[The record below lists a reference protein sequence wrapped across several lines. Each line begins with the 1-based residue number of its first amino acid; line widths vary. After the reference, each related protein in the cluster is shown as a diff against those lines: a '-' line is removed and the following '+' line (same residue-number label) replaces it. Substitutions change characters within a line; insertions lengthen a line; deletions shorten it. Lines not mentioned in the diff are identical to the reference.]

1 MAVIQSNR
9 RPPFA
14 HRPYITGGLY
24 DTLNNS
30 NVLHMDAYLLSIGSD
45 LYLYVDC
52 KARGVVSV
60 AESAYLLRGREVSE
74 VWDAARVCALG
85 VQEYWS
91 RANHEHA
98 TRAHLHVLDAA
109 ERFKAL
115 GRYTR
120 VSVLAHYV
128 NVSESDPEAGLGA
141 ATPAGAGTPDAAP
154 VTLGEALAGGRTLG
168 RRRGR
173 PPKSVLAKVAPWAG
187 VQPDLI

>member
-1 MAVIQSNR
+1 MAVFASNR
-9 RPPFA
+9 RPPFV

-52 KARGVVSV
+52 KARGVVSI
-60 AESAYLLRGREVSE
+60 AESAYLLRGQVISE
-74 VWDAARVCALG
+74 VWDVARVCALG

-91 RANHEHA
+91 RANHEQA
-98 TRAHLHVLDAA
+98 MRAHLHVMHAA
-109 ERFKAL
+109 ESFTRS

-128 NVSESDPEAGLGA
+128 NASESDAEAGLGA
-141 ATPAGAGTPDAAP
+141 ATPAGTSTPDAPP

-173 PPKSVLAKVAPWAG
+173 PPKSVPAQVVPWAG